1 MSLVRKTTL
10 GISILGLVSFVTAFL
25 WEHVGHATPCI
36 MCYLER
42 WCFLIAGV
50 LGICALQSKKDLI
63 AARMLGVIGFVFAA
77 ASVILF
83 RHMGTQYKWFKAPGM
98 CKGKGPVSESD
109 FANQLLNPISQVS
122 CDRIEFTVF
131 GQPPT
136 FFLLG
141 LTLTLVAICAFGF
154 LMSES
159 ASPNTGRRSAL
170 KRNASGKTKNASHLI
185 F

>member
-1 MSLVRKTTL
+1 MSLVRKIIL
-10 GISILGLVSFVTAFL
+10 GISILGLSSFLTAFL
-25 WEHVGHATPCI
+25 WEHVGHATPCV

-50 LGICALQSKKDLI
+50 LGVCTLQSKKDLI

-98 CKGKGPVSESD
+98 CRGKGPVSESD
-109 FANQLLNPISQVS
+109 FANQLLSPISQVS
-122 CDRIEFTVF
+122 CDRIEFTVL

-141 LTLTLVAICAFGF
+141 LTLTLVVICAFGF
-154 LMSES
+154 LTS
-159 ASPNTGRRSAL
+159 AHTPPRKRSRAVDL
-170 KRNASGKTKNASHLI
+170 SKKSAPG
-185 F
+185 